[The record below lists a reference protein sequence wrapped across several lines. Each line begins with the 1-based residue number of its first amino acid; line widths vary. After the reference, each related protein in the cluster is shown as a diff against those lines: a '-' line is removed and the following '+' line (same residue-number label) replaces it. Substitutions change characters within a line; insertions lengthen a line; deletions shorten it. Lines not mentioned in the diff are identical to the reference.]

1 MDKLR
6 YTLVSDGSSDAALIP
21 ILHWLLKQN
30 GVSCP
35 IQSAFVALE
44 KELIR
49 AIQSNNWQL

>member
-35 IQSAFVALE
+35 IQRAFVALE